1 MSSTENNGKDAE
13 SPYVMV
19 NDVQMVPESSNPQNG
34 NENELTF
41 TRHPMLLDACPSCS
55 KQVTTS
61 INTHFALSTWAA
73 VVVLAI
79 CFWPLFWVPLV
90 VTSAKKT
97 DHFCPQCDA
106 KVGTVAPFSDCCA
119 DKS

>member
-1 MSSTENNGKDAE
+1 MSPTNDEGKDAE

-19 NDVQMVPESSNPQNG
+19 NDAKMVPESSNTQNG
-34 NENELTF
+34 NEEERTF

-61 INTHFALSTWAA
+61 VNTQFALSTWAA

-79 CFWPLFWVPLV
+79 CFWRELIVRTHHLHWLERHVC
-90 VTSAKKT
+90 T
-97 DHFCPQCDA
+97 
-106 KVGTVAPFSDCCA
+106 
-119 DKS
+119 